1 MSNLR
6 SFMSKCYQNV
16 SFYVTKSATD
26 SGDMNVRI
34 RTAFAFEKAIC
45 TVSSIGR
52 AADS

>member
-26 SGDMNVRI
+26 SGMNVRM
-34 RTAFAFEKAIC
+34 RTAFAFEKVILH
-45 TVSSIGR
+45 R
-52 AADS
+52 